1 VKPHINSVGVLPQLS
16 HNKLPMNST
25 LVAVGSLW
33 PNEWAQGI
41 FILQVFC
48 TKCFFFGLRNSRIFL
63 VYVDSGVR
71 CTRKVSLLSN
81 KFIGVR
87 FKSKMLL
94 VLNARVRTLN
104 RAVMKIWVPQCNPRT
119 MMPRPH
125 SHNSTTLNPYPTT
138 PAGETCWDFCCA
150 HLECLH
156 VNCVTCSQP
165 SKRFRVFSSYGSSLC
180 ALCTFRCDLLFG
192 LRFFLFFFSCSLVEC
207 FSFISLFI

>member
-1 VKPHINSVGVLPQLS
+1 
-16 HNKLPMNST
+16 MNST

-48 TKCFFFGLRNSRIFL
+48 TKCFFFGLRNSRISL
-63 VYVDSGVR
+63 VYVEGVR

-104 RAVMKIWVPQCNPRT
+104 RAVMRIWVPQCNPRT

-125 SHNSTTLNPYPTT
+125 SHNSTILNPYPTT

-150 HLECLH
+150 HLERLH
-156 VNCVTCSQP
+156 VNCVTCSQG
-165 SKRFRVFSSYGSSLC
+165 FVFSPLRAPHC
-180 ALCTFRCDLLFG
+180 AFCTFRCGLLFG
-192 LRFFLFFFSCSLVEC
+192 LQFFLFSSLVPLPSV
-207 FSFISLFI
+207 FPLFINLLID